1 MKGFTS
7 TFFVCVFFLG
17 ISLGIFPAE
26 STERKKL
33 NCSLTMVAL
42 AAEKN
47 PSLKLEHYEQET
59 QRLAAE
65 YARFWENP
73 ELSVEA
79 GYKSSQISGLT
90 YGVSLSQKIPFL
102 FQASYFGDI
111 NSQKARMAQINYRYA
126 VFMSKTSARELMRQI
141 FYQEKYLRLLRAH
154 REQLLPLIA
163 HLRSVHLASASHIAR
178 KVSLDMYYRRLEN
191 SILSTENEIKNL
203 RSRLDMIAPG
213 LPAVDCEYA
222 MPHKLKKEIHPENLE
237 KFVHGRFM
245 ETNYHIV
252 LLKEKEKLKTLENKF
267 AMAARYPDV
276 NISGYYQAEPGD
288 PKDRFYGAGV
298 SIPLPVIRRNKS
310 EIMVTQNEL
319 EKIREEIKITEN
331 TYRQIIQADLHSLRI
346 YLEMAGNYPDE
357 WDEANFPHLV
367 SLRTGLIRQ
376 QITTSDFMEYLRES
390 MENSQEWIRLN
401 MEIWNIL
408 DKMTVLTGEENLWE
422 NIYDPAS

>member
-1 MKGFTS
+1 
-7 TFFVCVFFLG
+7 
-17 ISLGIFPAE
+17 
-26 STERKKL
+26 
-33 NCSLTMVAL
+33 MVSL

-47 PSLKLEHYEQET
+47 PSLKLDHYELET

-79 GYKSSQISGLT
+79 GYKSSEISGLT

-102 FQASYFGDI
+102 FQASYFEDI
-111 NSQKARMAQINYRYA
+111 NSQKARMAQINYQYA

-141 FYQEKYLRLLRAH
+141 FYLEKNLHLLRITTDNL
-154 REQLLPLIA
+154 RPLMA
-163 HLRSVHLASASHIAR
+163 HLRSVHLASASHLAR

-191 SILSTENEIKNL
+191 SVLSTENEIKIL
-203 RSRLDMIAPG
+203 RSRLAMIAPG
-213 LPAVDCEYA
+213 LPVDDCEYA
-222 MPHKLKKEIHPENLE
+222 MPHKMKKGIHPENLE
-237 KFVHGRFM
+237 KSVQGRFM
-245 ETNYHIV
+245 ENNFHIV
-252 LLKEKEKLKTLENKF
+252 LLKEKEKLKILENKF
-267 AMAARYPDV
+267 AMATRYPDV
-276 NISGYYQAEPGD
+276 NVSGYYQTEPGD
-288 PKDRFYGAGV
+288 PQDRFYGAGV

-310 EIMVTQNEL
+310 EIMVTQNEM

-331 TYRQIIQADLHSLRI
+331 TYGQIIQADLHSLRI
-346 YLEMAGNYPDE
+346 YLDMAGNYPE
-357 WDEANFPHLV
+357 KWDETNFPHLV

-401 MEIWNIL
+401 MEIWMIL
-408 DKMTVLTGEENLWE
+408 EKLALITGEENLWE